1 MKKLS
6 MFCVLVL
13 ACVGA
18 KAAVVDWSVSGTVS
32 TVGYQVYLVGALS
45 DTWTSVA
52 DIAADAATFGTKGTS
67 GTVAKA
73 GRIYTTGSQSLVSDS
88 VTKTSG
94 DVYFLIVTGNDATT
108 YNYVKVDL
116 SGYTY
121 EGVESPPAPYDTTTD
136 ALLAGMS
143 KSFSGGSGS
152 IPEPTSG
159 LLLLVGGAMLALRRR
174 RA

>member
-1 MKKLS
+1 MKKL
-6 MFCVLVL
+6 FVFFALAL
-13 ACVGA
+13 ACVGVN
-18 KAAVVDWSVSGTVS
+18 AASVDWSVKGSVD

-52 DIAADAATFGTKGTS
+52 DIVADAAAFGVEGTS
-67 GTVAKA
+67 GTIAVS
-73 GRIYTTGSQSLVSDS
+73 GRLYTTSSKTLLSDN

-94 DVYFLIVTGNDATT
+94 DVYFVIVTGSDATS

-121 EGVESPPAPYDTTTD
+121 EGVETPSGSYDTTVD

-143 KSFSGGSGS
+143 KTFSGGSGGV
-152 IPEPTSG
+152 PEPTSG
-159 LLLLVGGAMLALRRR
+159 LLFLVGGAMLALRRR

>member
-1 MKKLS
+1 MKKL
-6 MFCVLVL
+6 FVFFALTL

-18 KAAVVDWSVSGTVS
+18 NAACVDWAVKGSVD

-45 DTWTSVA
+45 DSWTSVA
-52 DIAADAATFGTKGTS
+52 DIAADAAAFGSQGTS
-67 GTVAKA
+67 GTIVKA
-73 GRIYTTGSQSLVSDS
+73 GRAYATNGTLASDN
-88 VTKTSG
+88 VTKASG
-94 DVYFLIVTGNDATT
+94 EMYFVIVTGDDTKT

-121 EGVESPPAPYDTTTD
+121 EGIETPPASYDTTVD

-143 KSFSGGSGS
+143 KSFSGGSGGV
-152 IPEPTSG
+152 PEPTSG
-159 LLLLVGGAMLALRRR
+159 LLLLVGGAMLTLRRR

>member
-1 MKKLS
+1 MKKL
-6 MFCVLVL
+6 FVFFALAL

-18 KAAVVDWSVSGTVS
+18 NAACVDWAVKGSVD
-32 TVGYQVYLVGALS
+32 TVGYQVYLVGVLS

-52 DIAADAATFGTKGTS
+52 DIAADAAVFGSQGTS
-67 GTVAKA
+67 GTIVKA
-73 GRIYTTGSQSLVSDS
+73 GRAYATNGTIASDS

-94 DVYFLIVTGNDATT
+94 DVYFVIVTGDDATSYT
-108 YNYVKVDL
+108 YVKVDL
-116 SGYTY
+116 SGLAY
-121 EGVESPPAPYDTTTD
+121 EGSDSSPGSYDTTVD

-143 KSFSGGSGS
+143 KSFSGGSGGV
-152 IPEPTSG
+152 PEPTSG